1 MTSCTIPT
9 IRTLTGSIIINMNSM
24 KINSLTILLSAGILF
39 GCSADN
45 TVIPYG
51 QTVSLTDAEVADKI
65 RGGWFAQTI
74 GCTYGGPTE
83 FKYKG
88 GLIHDSIPVVW
99 YDDYIYD
106 TFIADPGLYDDVYMD
121 LTFVEVMSE
130 HGLDAPVSEYAEA
143 FANADYKLWHA
154 NQAARYNILNGI
166 PAPGSG
172 HWKNNPHADDIDFQ
186 IEADFIGMMTP
197 GMANVSSGIC
207 DKVGHIMNY
216 GDGWYGGVFI
226 SAMYSLA
233 YVCDDIPA
241 VVREALNTIPEG
253 TKFRSC
259 IDDVLKFHAMYPDD
273 WKQCWFEV
281 EKLHGND
288 IGCPEGVHNG
298 FNIDAVINA
307 AYVVIGLLYGEGDFG
322 RTMEIATRCGQDSD
336 CNPASA
342 AGILGVMYGYD
353 AIPEYW
359 KKGAEKIADMP
370 FPYTSLSLDGV
381 CDMNMDLLKALVSE
395 NGGSVQDG
403 QITFTVQKP
412 EEVRYEQSFEGLA
425 PVEKRILK
433 KTFTDELEL
442 VFEGNSVVV
451 SGSVVKT
458 GHDDSPYVARLS
470 AYVDGELVEKFSMP
484 YDYIT
489 RKYEI
494 FYRYC
499 MPSGRH
505 VLKLVLENPHP
516 DYAMSA
522 TEMTVYDEI

>member
-1 MTSCTIPT
+1 MTKREQEILSW
-9 IRTLTGSIIINMNSM
+9 IRENPLISQQELAQRAGITRSSVAVHISNLMRKGLIRGRGYLLGEGAYVAVVGAVNVDIGGTPDSALVPADSNPGRVTVTLGGVGRNIAENLCRLGKRVLMVTAWRMNDWEGIRYLLSHRFKSGISQFFIAMIATVAADLTVAILVGIVYSALLYIVKASHINVSFSDIDASRLPGAPCGEMPRAGVAYVTGS
-24 KINSLTILLSAGILF
+24 LFFGAVDESA
-39 GCSADN
+39 
-45 TVIPYG
+45 
-51 QTVSLTDAEVADKI
+51 
-65 RGGWFAQTI
+65 
-74 GCTYGGPTE
+74 
-83 FKYKG
+83 
-88 GLIHDSIPVVW
+88 VVW
-99 YDDYIYD
+99 VNGRKAGERIYQ
-106 TFIADPGLYDDVYMD
+106 
-121 LTFVEVMSE
+121 
-130 HGLDAPVSEYAEA
+130 
-143 FANADYKLWHA
+143 N
-154 NQAARYNILNGI
+154 
-166 PAPGSG
+166 
-172 HWKNNPHADDIDFQ
+172 
-186 IEADFIGMMTP
+186 
-197 GMANVSSGIC
+197 
-207 DKVGHIMNY
+207 
-216 GDGWYGGVFI
+216 
-226 SAMYSLA
+226 
-233 YVCDDIPA
+233 
-241 VVREALNTIPEG
+241 
-253 TKFRSC
+253 
-259 IDDVLKFHAMYPDD
+259 PDD

-412 EEVRYEQSFEGLA
+412 EEVRYEQSFEGLS